1 VTCRKPENQG
11 RSGID
16 GNPDE
21 LDRDVSRAETTPSVS
36 RRDVGLRSERGP
48 ILLAVML
55 STALVALDA
64 TIVAT
69 AVPAIVRDLGG
80 FREIPWLFSAYLLA
94 QAATV
99 PVNGKLADRLGR
111 KPVMG
116 YGIAMFFVGSI
127 VCGAAGNM
135 TVLIA
140 GRAIQGLGAG
150 AVQPMGMTIIG
161 DLYSLAERAKV
172 QGYVASVWGL
182 SSVIGPTTGGLF
194 TQLLSWR
201 WVFWVNLP
209 VCLVAAWLFNRHQE
223 EAVER
228 RPARVDFLGAVLLTV
243 GVSLVVLAL
252 LEGGHAWPWASWTT
266 VALIGISVA
275 LLVTFAAVER
285 RAEDP
290 VLPPWVLRRHV
301 LVVTGGIS
309 VLVGALLLGLSSYVP
324 LLGQEVLGASAIV
337 SGFML
342 AALTLGWPIAA
353 SLSGRLYLSIGFRA
367 TGLLGG
373 AMAVLGSLVL
383 VVPDPAGSIWHVPL
397 GCLLIGF
404 GMGWVAA
411 PALVVAQSSVPRSE
425 RGVAT
430 ATNMFARSMG
440 SAVGVAVFGA
450 LVNAAAGT
458 DPDVHDLATG
468 VHRVFIGILLV
479 ALTMVLLELG
489 MPRNVDSSQFGRG
502 S

>member
-1 VTCRKPENQG
+1 MPDRLQG
-11 RSGID
+11 
-16 GNPDE
+16 
-21 LDRDVSRAETTPSVS
+21 DVSRADTSPQVS
-36 RRDVGLRSERGP
+36 RHDVGLRSERGP

-116 YGIAMFFVGSI
+116 YGIAAFFVGSV
-127 VCGAAGNM
+127 VCGIAGNM
-135 TVLIA
+135 GVLIA

-161 DLYSLAERAKV
+161 DLYNLKERAKV

-201 WVFWVNLP
+201 WVFWINLP
-209 VCLVAAWLFNRHQE
+209 VCLLAAWLFNRHE
-223 EAVER
+223 EQVER
-228 RPARVDFLGAVLLTV
+228 RPARVDVLGATLLTV
-243 GVSLVVLAL
+243 GVGLVVLGL
-252 LEGGHAWPWASWTT
+252 LEGGHAWPWSSWTT
-266 VALIGISVA
+266 LAVFGISAA
-275 LLVTFAAVER
+275 LLVAFSAVER

-290 VLPPWVLRRHV
+290 VLPPWVLRRQV
-301 LVVTGGIS
+301 LLVTGGIS

-342 AALTLGWPIAA
+342 ATLTMGWPIAA
-353 SLSGRLYLSIGFRA
+353 ALSGRLYLSIGFRA

-383 VVPDPAGSIWHVPL
+383 VIPDPAGSVWHVPL

-450 LVNAAAGT
+450 LVNAAAG
-458 DPDVHDLATG
+458 PNPSVEELATG

-479 ALTMVLLELG
+479 AVTMVLLELG
-489 MPRNVDSSQFGRG
+489 MPRKVDSSQLTGQPAGGR
-502 S
+502 